1 MTRVTVGRVIKPHG
15 IRGEV
20 VVDPTTD
27 LPERFAPGA
36 SLHVGQLATTVRAS
50 RPHQGRLLVTFE
62 GVPDRTT
69 AERLR
74 GRTVEAEPLEVEEQ
88 SHYFVHEL
96 VDLPVVAEDDS
107 LLGHVV
113 ALVELPEAAGYDLLE
128 VERADGSTWWLPA
141 ADALVMI
148 EQQERE
154 GQTPPDDG
162 GPQLQLRVI
171 DPPVGLIDDEPDVVP
186 PTDGDDGSV

>member
-20 VVDPTTD
+20 VVDPATD

-36 SLHVGQLATTVRAS
+36 TVHVGELATTVRAS
-50 RPHQGRLLVTFE
+50 RPHQGRLLVTFD
-62 GVPDRTT
+62 GVADRTT

-74 GRTVEAEPLEVEEQ
+74 GRSLEAEPLDVEERA
-88 SHYFVHEL
+88 HYFVHEL
-96 VDLPVVAEDDS
+96 VDLPVVAEDDQ

-128 VERADGSTWWLPA
+128 VGRADGSTWWLPA
-141 ADALVMI
+141 ADDLVVVE
-148 EQQERE
+148 EQPES
-154 GQTPPDDG
+154 TDDA
-162 GPQLQLRVI
+162 PQLQLRVI
-171 DPPVGLIDDEPDVVP
+171 DPPAGLIDDEPDVVP
-186 PTDGDDGSV
+186 PPDGDDGSA